1 MINSDIQDYM
11 YDLFIYCHGSRHIE
25 TENLAPEQDSRFRE
39 SGFSFA
45 KQTTRFR
52 NPVSVSL

>member
-1 MINSDIQDYM
+1 M